1 MSIKG
6 FIVLEGLDG
15 AGTTTQLDKLTEAY
29 ENIGKTVVRTFEPTD
44 SEIGRLI
51 RRVQRGEI
59 RTTSESLALLYA
71 SDRHNHL
78 FGENGIVE
86 NAEKGNIILSDRYF
100 YSSYAYQSSFCDP
113 EWVRDINN
121 YPHPEILIFV
131 DPPVDEC
138 LRRINARNE
147 KKEIFEKKEILTR
160 VRENYLKSFENL
172 PSDVRFLHIEGILS
186 IEETTKRILDFL
198 SL

>member
-1 MSIKG
+1 MSING

-15 AGTTTQLDKLTEAY
+15 AGTTTQLDALTKAY
-29 ENIGKTVVRTFEPTD
+29 EKIGKTVVRTFEPTD

-59 RTTSESLALLYA
+59 KTTSESLALLYA

-86 NAEKGNIILSDRYF
+86 NCEKGSIVLSDRYF

-113 EWVRDINN
+113 EWVRSINS
-121 YPHPEILIFV
+121 YPHPSILIFV

-147 KKEIFEKKEILTR
+147 KK
-160 VRENYLKSFENL
+160 
-172 PSDVRFLHIEGILS
+172 
-186 IEETTKRILDFL
+186 
-198 SL
+198 